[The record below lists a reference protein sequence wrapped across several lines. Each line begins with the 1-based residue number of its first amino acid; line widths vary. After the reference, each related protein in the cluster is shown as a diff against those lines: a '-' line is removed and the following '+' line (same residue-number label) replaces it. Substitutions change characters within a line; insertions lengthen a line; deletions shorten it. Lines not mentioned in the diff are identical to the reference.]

1 MERVDGRRPDQL
13 RPVRI
18 KPGYLPNAEG
28 SALIEQG
35 GTVVLCAVS
44 VEDRL
49 PPFLRDRGGSGWVTA
64 EYGMLPRSTNT
75 RMAREA
81 TVGRVGGRTHEIQRL
96 IGRALRAV
104 TRLDILG
111 ERTFTV
117 DCDVI
122 RADAGTRCAAITG
135 AYVALRQACET
146 LLARRTLS
154 TMPLRDA
161 LAAVS
166 VGIVGG
172 ETLLDLSYE
181 EDSRAE
187 ADFNVALTASGEFV
201 EVQGSAESA
210 PFPRARLDEV
220 LRLAGKGIE
229 ELLAAQTEALAAF
242 GQPKSGE

>member
-1 MERVDGRRPDQL
+1 MERLDGRRPDQL
-13 RPVRI
+13 ATLRI
-18 KPGYLPNAEG
+18 TPGFLPHAEG

-49 PPFLRDRGGSGWVTA
+49 PPFLRDKGRSGWVTA
-64 EYGMLPRSTNT
+64 EYGMLPRSTHT
-75 RMAREA
+75 RIAPRGG
-81 TVGRVGGRTHEIQRL
+81 VGRVGGRTHEIQRL

-104 TRLDILG
+104 TRLDVLG

-122 RADAGTRCAAITG
+122 QADAGTRCAAITG

-146 LLARRTLS
+146 LLARRLLS

-172 ETLLDLSYE
+172 MPLLDLTYE

-210 PFPRARLDEV
+210 PFPRARSKRCCGWPARASRSCWRRKRRRWRRRAVTPSD
-220 LRLAGKGIE
+220 
-229 ELLAAQTEALAAF
+229 
-242 GQPKSGE
+242 

>member
-1 MERVDGRRPDQL
+1 MERADGRRPDQL
-13 RPVRI
+13 RSVRI
-18 KPGYLPNAEG
+18 TPGFLPNAEG

-44 VEDRL
+44 VEDRV
-49 PPFLRDRGGSGWVTA
+49 PPFLRERGGGSGWVTA

-75 RMAREA
+75 RMMREA

-104 TRLDILG
+104 TRLDVLG

-122 RADAGTRCAAITG
+122 RADGGTRCAAITG
-135 AYVALRQACET
+135 AYLALRQACEN
-146 LLARRTLS
+146 LLARRLLS

-172 ETLLDLSYE
+172 VALLDLTYE

-210 PFPRARLDEV
+210 PFPRTRLDEV
-220 LRLAGKGIE
+220 LRLSGKGIE
-229 ELLAAQTEALAAF
+229 ELLAAQAEALTTSAPAT
-242 GQPKSGE
+242 

>member
-1 MERVDGRRPDQL
+1 MERSDGRRPDQL

-18 KPGYLPNAEG
+18 TPGFLPNAEG

-35 GTVVLCAVS
+35 GTTVLCAVS

-49 PPFLRDRGGSGWVTA
+49 PPFLRERGGGSGWVTA

-75 RMAREA
+75 RMVREA

-104 TRLDILG
+104 TRLDVLG

-122 RADAGTRCAAITG
+122 RADGGTRCAAITG
-135 AYVALRQACET
+135 AYVALRQACEN
-146 LLARRTLS
+146 LLARRLLS

-166 VGIVGG
+166 VGIVGDMA
-172 ETLLDLSYE
+172 LLDLTYE

-210 PFPRARLDEV
+210 PFPRTRLDEV

-229 ELLAAQTEALAAF
+229 ELLAAQADALAAASQ
-242 GQPKSGE
+242 GT

>member
-1 MERVDGRRPDQL
+1 M
-13 RPVRI
+13 RI
-18 KPGYLPNAEG
+18 TPGFLPNAEG

-44 VEDRL
+44 VEDRV
-49 PPFLRDRGGSGWVTA
+49 PPFLRERGGGSGWVTA

-75 RMAREA
+75 RMMREA

-104 TRLDILG
+104 TRLDVLG

-122 RADAGTRCAAITG
+122 RADGGTRCAAITG
-135 AYVALRQACET
+135 AYLALRQACEN
-146 LLARRTLS
+146 LLARRLLS

-172 ETLLDLSYE
+172 VALLDLTYE

-210 PFPRARLDEV
+210 PFPRTRLDEV
-220 LRLAGKGIE
+220 LRLSGKGIE
-229 ELLAAQTEALAAF
+229 ELLAAQAEALTTSAPAT
-242 GQPKSGE
+242 

>member
-1 MERVDGRRPDQL
+1 MERTDGRRQDEL

-18 KPGYLPNAEG
+18 TPGFLPNAEG

-35 GTVVLCAVS
+35 GTAVICAVS

-49 PPFLRDRGGSGWVTA
+49 PPFLRDRGGGSGWVTA

-75 RMAREA
+75 RMVREA
-81 TVGRVGGRTHEIQRL
+81 AAGRVGGRTHEIQRL

-122 RADAGTRCAAITG
+122 RADGGTRCAAVTG
-135 AYVALRQACET
+135 AYVALRQACEN
-146 LLARRTLS
+146 LMSRRLLS

-172 ETLLDLSYE
+172 VALLDLTYQ

-210 PFPRARLDEV
+210 PFPASRLDEV

-229 ELLAAQTEALAAF
+229 ELLAKQTEALTTIDRTL
-242 GQPKSGE
+242 